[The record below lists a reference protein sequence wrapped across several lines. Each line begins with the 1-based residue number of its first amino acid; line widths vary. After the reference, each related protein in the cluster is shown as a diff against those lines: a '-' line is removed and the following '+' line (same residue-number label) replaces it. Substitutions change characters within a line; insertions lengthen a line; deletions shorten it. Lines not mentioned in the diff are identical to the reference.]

1 LVNKFSRAFAAASL
15 LLVGSVGADRAN
27 AAENV
32 AQFYKGKTVT
42 AMVGFSPGG
51 TDDMWTRLI
60 ALHIGSHIPGN
71 PTVVP
76 QNVPGAG
83 SLLLANQ
90 IYNTQPEDGT
100 VFGLINRGL
109 PFEKLLK
116 GPGVLFDPQKISYVG
131 SPDIDTG
138 ICAARTDGP
147 VKTVEDL
154 RTKSLVVGSTG
165 SGADSAIYPQ
175 VLSSLL
181 GLKFKIVNG
190 YPGSSDISL
199 AVERNEVQ
207 GECVSYITVARSAP
221 YRDGKVKF
229 LFQLAAEPDPHIPDV
244 PLVSTLAQT
253 DAQKASLN
261 LFIMRVAVGRPFVA
275 GPKVPADRLA
285 ALRQAFADTVKD
297 PAFVADAKKAGL
309 TPHYVSPE
317 KISSI
322 VAQAYAAP
330 PDAVA
335 NLTKAFG
342 R

>member
-1 LVNKFSRAFAAASL
+1 LVNKISRLLAAASF
-15 LLVGSVGADRAN
+15 VAMGALSEQARA
-27 AAENV
+27 EDV

-42 AMVGFSPGG
+42 VMVGFSPGG
-51 TDDMWTRLI
+51 TDDTWMRLI
-60 ALHIGSHIPGN
+60 AQHVGSHIPGN

-76 QNVPGAG
+76 TNVPGAG

-116 GPGVLFDPQKISYVG
+116 GPGILFDPQKISYIG
-131 SPDIDTG
+131 SPDVDTG
-138 ICAARTDGP
+138 VCAARTDAP
-147 VKTVEDL
+147 VKTVDEL

-181 GLKFKIVNG
+181 GLQFKIVNG

-207 GECVSYITVARSAP
+207 GECVSYITIARSAP
-221 YRDGKVKF
+221 YKDGKVKF
-229 LFQLAAEPDPHIPDV
+229 LFQLAAEPDSHIADV
-244 PLVSTLAQT
+244 PLVSSLAQT
-253 DAQKASLN
+253 AAQKESLD
-261 LFIMRVAVGRPFVA
+261 LFILRVAIGRPFVA
-275 GPKVPADRLA
+275 GPKVPPERLA
-285 ALRQAFADTVKD
+285 ALRKAFADTVAD
-297 PAFVADAKKAGL
+297 PAFIADAKKAGL
-309 TPHYVSPE
+309 TPHYVAPE
-317 KISSI
+317 KISTI
-322 VAQAYAAP
+322 VAQAYSAP

-335 NLTKAFG
+335 RLTKAFG